1 MKKRLGV
8 ARSLALIALALG
20 GAVAAIEQVGVSEDP
35 YVGSDVMIP
44 MRDGVK
50 LHAKIFTPR
59 AQSEPLPFL
68 IERTPY
74 GAAEYAKAL
83 DRSLKPLADDGYIFV
98 FEDLRG
104 KFGSEGTFVMNRPA
118 RDPSDKKALDEGTD
132 TYDTID
138 WLLKKVPKNNGKA
151 GMLGVSYE
159 GWTTIMGALEPHPA
173 LAAISPQASPADMWL
188 GDDFHHNGAFRLS
201 YGFEYAYE
209 LESGK
214 ELKQFGFDRHDTY
227 GWYLGLGPLS
237 NVNALF
243 FHGKIPTWNDFV
255 EHPDYDEFWKRQTMI
270 PYLKDVRVPTLNVA
284 GWWDQE
290 DFYGPLAI
298 YAALEKRDPR
308 NLNRLVV
315 GPWNHGGWNG
325 GAGDKLGDIP
335 FDSATAKYFREQVE
349 APFFAAH
356 LKGRAGLDLPE
367 ALTFESGTNRWRRWD
382 AWPPVSHTERRSLY
396 TGAGGR
402 LSFDAPSGATADAF
416 DAYVADPAHPVP
428 YRHAPIQATYFP
440 GGSKWRTWLVE
451 DQRFVEGRSDVLTW
465 QTEPLASDVTIAGE
479 VTARLFASTTGSDAD
494 WIVKLIDV
502 YPERYP
508 ENWDLAGFQLMVS
521 NEVFRGRYR
530 KSFEKPEAI
539 PPGEVVEYPF
549 SLHTQNYTFLR
560 GHRIM
565 VQVQSTWFPLIDRN
579 PQTFVPNIFK
589 ASAGDFQAATQ
600 RVYRTGEHASRVEIP
615 VVVRP
620 PG

>member
-1 MKKRLGV
+1 MTRSSRCGASAGWSSPSPALRHRGHKIPAMKKRLGV

-188 GDDFHHNGAFRLS
+188 GDDFHHNRAFRLS

-214 ELKQFGFDRHDTY
+214 ELKQFGF
-227 GWYLGLGPLS
+227 
-237 NVNALF
+237 
-243 FHGKIPTWNDFV
+243 
-255 EHPDYDEFWKRQTMI
+255 
-270 PYLKDVRVPTLNVA
+270 
-284 GWWDQE
+284 
-290 DFYGPLAI
+290 
-298 YAALEKRDPR
+298 
-308 NLNRLVV
+308 
-315 GPWNHGGWNG
+315 
-325 GAGDKLGDIP
+325 
-335 FDSATAKYFREQVE
+335 
-349 APFFAAH
+349 
-356 LKGRAGLDLPE
+356 
-367 ALTFESGTNRWRRWD
+367 
-382 AWPPVSHTERRSLY
+382 
-396 TGAGGR
+396 
-402 LSFDAPSGATADAF
+402 
-416 DAYVADPAHPVP
+416 
-428 YRHAPIQATYFP
+428 
-440 GGSKWRTWLVE
+440 
-451 DQRFVEGRSDVLTW
+451 
-465 QTEPLASDVTIAGE
+465 
-479 VTARLFASTTGSDAD
+479 
-494 WIVKLIDV
+494 
-502 YPERYP
+502 
-508 ENWDLAGFQLMVS
+508 
-521 NEVFRGRYR
+521 
-530 KSFEKPEAI
+530 
-539 PPGEVVEYPF
+539 
-549 SLHTQNYTFLR
+549 
-560 GHRIM
+560 
-565 VQVQSTWFPLIDRN
+565 
-579 PQTFVPNIFK
+579 
-589 ASAGDFQAATQ
+589 
-600 RVYRTGEHASRVEIP
+600 
-615 VVVRP
+615 
-620 PG
+620 